1 MKSQLIYLALGAMVC
16 VMLAISLALP
26 MDDEIA
32 SDTSME
38 TTETTA
44 PPTDVAVGDETIYG
58 FYDVM
63 QEINID
69 RDEVTELKKIENW
82 AYGTRYTFKARGKKL
97 VVYCDENQEI
107 ETVRLGTDTELYK
120 RGYESWR
127 IDQFCVSSDMENYL
141 ITVTKDLVRSYLTY
155 PDDAKFSVMDW
166 KVAREFSKYA
176 VKSHVKVMTA
186 LGIRRDVEFTVVY
199 WNNGLE
205 SKPIFFQL
213 DGSTYINELD
223 KYPMPERKRESDGQ
237 MPAGEFQITGTDLG
251 TYGSMVEVNGKQQLW
266 HDIPAGTYKVV
277 CKSANCC
284 VYVEKDDLSSGWV
297 QSVGYYEWDCSGYV
311 ILTIQE
317 DEHIRCSQGSIL
329 TLIAQ

>member
-26 MDDEIA
+26 MDDEIT
-32 SDTSME
+32 SDTSRE

-44 PPTDVAVGDETIYG
+44 PPTDVTVGDETIYG

-97 VVYCDENQEI
+97 VVYCDEKQEI

-127 IDQFCVSSDMENYL
+127 IDLFCVTSATRERLISSAKE
-141 ITVTKDLVRSYLTY
+141 LVRSQLTF
-155 PDDAKFSVMDW
+155 PDEAKFPILDW
-166 KVAREFSKYA
+166 VTAREYYKYA

-213 DGSTYINELD
+213 DGVCFGLHSAL
-223 KYPMPERKRESDGQ
+223 
-237 MPAGEFQITGTDLG
+237 GE
-251 TYGSMVEVNGKQQLW
+251 E
-266 HDIPAGTYKVV
+266 
-277 CKSANCC
+277 
-284 VYVEKDDLSSGWV
+284 
-297 QSVGYYEWDCSGYV
+297 
-311 ILTIQE
+311 
-317 DEHIRCSQGSIL
+317 
-329 TLIAQ
+329 